1 MDLST
6 IDMNEV
12 LHALRTAQLGRS
24 RAGGPSVLLSAGC
37 SGRWYFDW
45 VADHFGP
52 VDHHIGVEYY
62 SPEPDDL
69 PGNVTWIANTV
80 GRMEAVDD
88 ASVDVVFSGQNIEHL
103 WPADMVGFML
113 EANRVLR
120 PGGRL
125 IMDSPNRAVT
135 QRLRWTHPEHIIE
148 LTPDEM
154 TELAGAAGF
163 EVDTLV
169 GLWDCH
175 DGGGPVAFAPADE
188 AAMARRA
195 LSGLDHPDTSFI
207 WWAEA
212 ERTGPADVDRLTR
225 AVDRIGRLAWH
236 DRTQRLVPLTGEL
249 NADETAIMVPAGTP
263 GIMFFG
269 PYVPLPAGRYR
280 ARFEVTVLDR
290 AGKPP
295 AWCDV
300 TAAGRELGR
309 AAVHGGL
316 VDLPQLVEVPFELD
330 ELTFGVEFR
339 LTADGTAGID
349 AALGVELVTEGQ
361 SPLAVPL
368 S

>member
-1 MDLST
+1 MDLSA

-24 RAGGPSVLLSAGC
+24 RRGTPSVLLSAGC

-45 VADHFGP
+45 VAEQFGNL
-52 VDHHIGVEYY
+52 DRHIGVEYY

-69 PGNVTWIANTV
+69 PPNVTWIANTV

-120 PGGRL
+120 PGGQL

-148 LTPDEM
+148 LTPAEM
-154 TELAGAAGF
+154 TELAEAAGF
-163 EVDTLV
+163 TVDTMV
-169 GLWDCH
+169 GLWDCV
-175 DGGGPVAFAPADE
+175 DEGRPVGYTPVDE

-195 LSGLDHPDTSFI
+195 LSGLDRPDSSFI

-212 ERTGPADVDRLTR
+212 VRTGPADVERLTR
-225 AVDRIGRLAWH
+225 AVDRIGRHAWH
-236 DRTQRLVPLTGEL
+236 ERTQRLVPLTGDL
-249 NADETAIMVPAGTP
+249 NDDETRITAPAGAEA
-263 GIMFFG
+263 IVFFG
-269 PYVPLPAGRYR
+269 PYLPLPAGRYR
-280 ARFEVTVLDR
+280 ARFEVTVADR
-290 AGKPP
+290 TPAPAG
-295 AWCDV
+295 WCDV
-300 TAAGRELGR
+300 TAAGRELGK
-309 AAVHGGL
+309 AAIHGGI

-339 LTADGTAGID
+339 LTTSGASAVD
-349 AALGVELVTEGQ
+349 APLRVDLIAEDR